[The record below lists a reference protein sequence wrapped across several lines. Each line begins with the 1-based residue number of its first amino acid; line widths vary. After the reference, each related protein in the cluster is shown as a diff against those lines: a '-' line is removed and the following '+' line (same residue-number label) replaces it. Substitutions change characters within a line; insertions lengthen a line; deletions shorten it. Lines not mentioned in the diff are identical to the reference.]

1 HRLSTVRDADL
12 ILVVNHGRIEEQGT
26 HDELLALGGLYAE
39 LHDAQTAARRGRAA
53 AGISSDGLSALTRAV
68 AEGGGLSGPALAEL
82 AHAMAGDAQD
92 GAWRLVAATG
102 PLLERGDDGPLRALA
117 ATGDE
122 QAARLLADLRLG
134 GSKPLR
140 AAS

>member
-1 HRLSTVRDADL
+1 MQRSSRPRATPAPTTSSPRCRRPTT
-12 ILVVNHGRIEEQGT
+12 RIWASGAQGC
-26 HDELLALGGLYAE
+26 
-39 LHDAQTAARRGRAA
+39 RAA
-53 AGISSDGLSALTRAV
+53 SASACPGLWARTRAV

-122 QAARLLADLRLG
+122 QAARLLADLGLG

-140 AAS
+140 AA